1 MTPQLTG
8 GLAIWGGN
16 VADWYEMRKAEE
28 KAIAHYEKMQL
39 EKYLNK
45 PNKPRTNHW
54 GGINWEKIADDL
66 SYAID
71 LLVDNPTDIGKWRE
85 VFELQDKYLKAKDEF
100 SR

>member
-1 MTPQLTG
+1 M
-8 GLAIWGGN
+8 
-16 VADWYEMRKAEE
+16 ADWYEVRKAQE
-28 KAIAHYEKMQL
+28 KAIAHHENIQQEKM
-39 EKYLNK
+39 LNK
-45 PNKPRTNHW
+45 MNKPRTNHW

>member
-1 MTPQLTG
+1 M
-8 GLAIWGGN
+8 
-16 VADWYEMRKAEE
+16 ADWYEVRKAQE
-28 KAIAHYEKMQL
+28 KAIAHHEKIQQEKQEKM
-39 EKYLNK
+39 EKMIQQEKMMNK

-71 LLVDNPTDIGKWRE
+71 LLVKDPSDIATWRK

>member
-1 MTPQLTG
+1 M
-8 GLAIWGGN
+8 
-16 VADWYEMRKAEE
+16 ADWYEVRKAQE
-28 KAIAHYEKMQL
+28 KAIAHHEKIQQEKMM
-39 EKYLNK
+39 NK

-71 LLVDNPTDIGKWRE
+71 LLQGDPTNISIWRK
-85 VFELQDKYLKAKDEF
+85 VFEIQDRYLKAKDEF